1 MLTKIKN
8 ELIYLSTLRRILSS
22 LKSINNDESAIITK
36 KIAGYADSSPDS
48 VAIYFEDKEI
58 TYRELI
64 NGANQYS
71 HWFLDNGLQKGDVV
85 ALLMENRPE
94 FLMAWIGIAQVGGTS
109 ALINTNLTGHPLNH
123 SLSISGASKLILGKE
138 LISNFETT
146 DDTVKGSFQVW
157 VEGDINKQ
165 DYNNLGLTLE
175 NLSIVMPAI
184 DYDVTNE
191 DVALYIYTSG
201 TTGDPKAATITH
213 RRLRLMLMGFA
224 SAVVPKKTDRIYN
237 VLPLYHSAGG
247 IIAVGLALTTGASLV
262 LKRKFSVNDFWSDV
276 NKYNVTIFQ
285 YIGELCRY
293 LLNAPEHKFEQNHN
307 LRIAV
312 SYTHLPLP
320 TILLV

>member
-36 KIAGYADSSPDS
+36 KIAGYADSAPDS

-201 TTGDPKAATITH
+201 C
-213 RRLRLMLMGFA
+213 L
-224 SAVVPKKTDRIYN
+224 
-237 VLPLYHSAGG
+237 LYTSP
-247 IIAVGLALTTGASLV
+247 SP
-262 LKRKFSVNDFWSDV
+262 RDS
-276 NKYNVTIFQ
+276 
-285 YIGELCRY
+285 
-293 LLNAPEHKFEQNHN
+293 
-307 LRIAV
+307 
-312 SYTHLPLP
+312 
-320 TILLV
+320 

>member
-1 MLTKIKN
+1 MHALAYPLSLEGFKRCSLFSFHTSPSSKN
-8 ELIYLSTLRRILSS
+8 SFFQIGTVAFSS
-22 LKSINNDESAIITK
+22 SINHLTASKEASRCADETAIITK

-48 VAIYFEDKEI
+48 IAIYFEDKEI

-146 DDTVKGSFQVW
+146 DDTIKGSFQVW

-165 DYNNLGLTLE
+165 NYNLDINMLEDYL
-175 NLSIVMPAI
+175 
-184 DYDVTNE
+184 
-191 DVALYIYTSG
+191 
-201 TTGDPKAATITH
+201 
-213 RRLRLMLMGFA
+213 
-224 SAVVPKKTDRIYN
+224 KKIMQ
-237 VLPLYHSAGG
+237 
-247 IIAVGLALTTGASLV
+247 
-262 LKRKFSVNDFWSDV
+262 K
-276 NKYNVTIFQ
+276 
-285 YIGELCRY
+285 
-293 LLNAPEHKFEQNHN
+293 
-307 LRIAV
+307 
-312 SYTHLPLP
+312 
-320 TILLV
+320 